1 MAGFGAFLVQIF
13 GHKKTYKIEI
23 QFLVGVLAR
32 KEGDSNPRRCYPQRF
47 SRPPQ
52 STALPSFLILPL
64 RVANVQIYPFTYA
77 ILTIKLPRGFY
88 LFIRLLDFDEFLLG
102 GNSLTI

>member
-1 MAGFGAFLVQIF
+1 MYIIPITLHTLL
-13 GHKKTYKIEI
+13 HKKPAPHSGAGLPAERGG
-23 QFLVGVLAR
+23 F
-32 KEGDSNPRRCYPQRF
+32 E
-47 SRPPQ
+47 PPEV
-52 STALPSFLILPL
+52 LPSTVFETATIDHSAIFPL
-64 RVANVQIYPFTYA
+64 FALRLANVQIYPFTYA